1 MGHGSIAGVEIVL
14 KGAKPVAS
22 HALIPE
28 PLPEN
33 PSAGP
38 PRDPL
43 EDQPQDSTPRQP
55 YLQTLQSS
63 YAPLEPGSPQT
74 TTLSSDVTPA
84 PSRQQ
89 PTRTTKTIN
98 RAGITITPV
107 VPAIPNIPLASRPP
121 NRASVSA
128 ASDAKRTEQP
138 SLTNADHLT
147 NAVETPGL
155 GNAEDAST
163 ASEPTATSISPP
175 AKTAPKSWAD
185 LVKTMA
191 QATVTSATN
200 GPDHAYTQANGFG
213 NSKNASLV
221 DALSSFSVNDGSEDC
236 KISFL
241 EPRGLVNT
249 GNMCYMNSV
258 SICQSVYCSVRSLQ
272 SLICR
277 SRCFKY

>member
-1 MGHGSIAGVEIVL
+1 
-14 KGAKPVAS
+14 VAN
-22 HALIPE
+22 HALMPE

-33 PSAGP
+33 SFADP
-38 PRDPL
+38 PRGPQ
-43 EDQPQDSTPRQP
+43 EDQPQNVTPGQP
-55 YLQTLQSS
+55 YLQTLQTS
-63 YAPLEPGSPQT
+63 YAPLESGSTQPT
-74 TTLSSDVTPA
+74 TPSSPVTPA

-98 RAGITITPV
+98 RASIAIIPV

-128 ASDAKRTEQP
+128 ASDAKRTEQR
-138 SLTNADHLT
+138 SLSNADHLT

-155 GNAEDAST
+155 ADVEDAST
-163 ASEPTATSISPP
+163 TSEPTATSTSPP
-175 AKTAPKSWAD
+175 AKAAPKSWAD

-191 QATVTSATN
+191 QATVISATKA
-200 GPDHAYTQANGFG
+200 PDNAYTQANGFG
-213 NSKNASLV
+213 NSKNGSLA
-221 DALSSFSVNDGSEDC
+221 DALSSFSVNDGSEDSR
-236 KISFL
+236 ISFL

-258 SICQSVYCSVRSLQ
+258 SICQSVYCSVCSLQ
-272 SLICR
+272 SLICH